1 MEAIALNALM
11 RKETGKGPARRLRMA
26 GGVPAVFYGPSA
38 EAIPLS
44 VNAADLFKLLRKR
57 EENVFIRLIID
68 DGGKKQE
75 KFSMVKDVQLEP
87 VSRRFYHADFYEIS
101 MDRPF
106 TFDVP
111 IHFKGL
117 PAGADS
123 GGELQHVRRDLKVS
137 CLPTKLPDFIEVDI
151 SGLNIGDHLRVSDVR
166 AIDGLTLLDAGESV
180 IASISA
186 PKTVPVKTETEEPE
200 EPAEPA
206 EPAVVGRK
214 GAKSESS

>member
-38 EAIPLS
+38 ESILLS
-44 VNAADLFKLLRKR
+44 VNASDLLKLLRKR

-68 DGGKKQE
+68 DGSKKQE
-75 KFSMVKDVQLEP
+75 KFSMVKDVQMEP

-106 TFDVP
+106 TFNVP

-117 PAGADS
+117 PAGVEN
-123 GGELQHVRRDLKVS
+123 GGELQHVRRELKVS
-137 CLPTKLPDFIEVDI
+137 CLPTNLPDFIEVDI

-166 AIDGLTLLDAGESV
+166 AIDGLTLLDAGEFV

-186 PKTVPVKTETEEPE
+186 PKAVIVKTETEEPE
-200 EPAEPA
+200 EPAA
-206 EPAVVGRK
+206 PAVVGRK
-214 GAKSESS
+214 GAKSESA

>member
-1 MEAIALNALM
+1 MEAIALNAII

-26 GGVPAVFYGPSA
+26 GGVPAVFYGPRA
-38 EAIPLS
+38 EAMLLS
-44 VNAADLFKLLRKR
+44 VNAADLLKLMRKR
-57 EENVFIRLIID
+57 EENVFIRLIIE
-68 DGGKKQE
+68 DGGKKHE
-75 KFSMVKDVQLEP
+75 KMSLVKEIQLEP

-117 PAGADS
+117 PAGVDS
-123 GGELQHVRRDLKVS
+123 GGELQHVKRELKVS

-151 SGLNIGDHLRVSDVR
+151 SGLNIGDHFRVSDVKGT
-166 AIDGLTLLDAGESV
+166 DDLTMLDAGEVV

-186 PKTVPVKTETEEPE
+186 PRAAAVKTEAEEPE
-200 EPAEPA
+200 APVEPE
-206 EPAVVGRK
+206 VVGRK
-214 GAKSESS
+214 GAKSES

>member
-1 MEAIALNALM
+1 MEAIALNALT

-38 EAIPLS
+38 ETILLS
-44 VNAADLFKLLRKR
+44 VNAADLLKLLRKR

-68 DGGKKQE
+68 DDGKKQE

-117 PAGADS
+117 PVGVENS
-123 GGELQHVRRDLKVS
+123 GELQHVRRELKVS

-151 SGLNIGDHLRVSDVR
+151 SGLNIGNHLRVSDVR

-186 PKTVPVKTETEEPE
+186 PKTVPVKTEMEEPE
-200 EPAEPA
+200 GPA

>member
-38 EAIPLS
+38 ESILLS
-44 VNAADLFKLLRKR
+44 VNASDLLKLLRKR

-68 DGGKKQE
+68 DGSKKQE
-75 KFSMVKDVQLEP
+75 KFSLVKEVQMEP
-87 VSRRFYHADFYEIS
+87 VTRRFYHADFFEIS

-106 TFDVP
+106 TFNVP

-117 PAGADS
+117 PAGVEN
-123 GGELQHVRRDLKVS
+123 GGELQHVRRELKVS

-151 SGLNIGDHLRVSDVR
+151 SGLNIGDHLRMSDVR
-166 AIDGLTLLDAGESV
+166 AIEGLTLLDAGESV
-180 IASISA
+180 IASVSA
-186 PKTVPVKTETEEPE
+186 PKAVAVKTETEEPE
-200 EPAEPA
+200 EPA

-214 GAKSESS
+214 GAKSES

>member
-1 MEAIALNALM
+1 MEAIALNALI

-26 GGVPAVFYGPSA
+26 GGVPAVFYGPCA

-44 VNAADLFKLLRKR
+44 VNAADLLKLLRKR

-68 DGGKKQE
+68 EGGKTQE

-111 IHFKGL
+111 IHFKGI
-117 PAGADS
+117 PAGVEN
-123 GGELQHVRRDLKVS
+123 GGDLQHVKRELKVS
-137 CLPTKLPDFIEVDI
+137 CIPTKLPDFIELDI
-151 SGLNIGDHLRVSDVR
+151 SSLNIGDHFRVSDVSGM
-166 AIDGLTLLDAGESV
+166 DDLTLLDAAEVV
-180 IASISA
+180 IASVSA
-186 PKTVPVKTETEEPE
+186 PRAVVVKTETEEPE
-200 EPAEPA
+200 EPAEP
-206 EPAVVGRK
+206 EVVGRK
-214 GAKSESS
+214 GAKSES

>member
-1 MEAIALNALM
+1 MEAIALNALI

-26 GGVPAVFYGPSA
+26 GGVPAVFYGPHA
-38 EAIPLS
+38 EAMPLS
-44 VNAADLFKLLRKR
+44 VNASDLFKLLKKR
-57 EENVFIRLIID
+57 EENVFIHLVID
-68 DGGKKQE
+68 DGNKKQE
-75 KFSMVKDVQLEP
+75 IFSMVKDVQMEP
-87 VSRRFYHADFYEIS
+87 VTRRFYHADFYEIS

-117 PAGADS
+117 PAGVAS
-123 GGELQHVRRDLKVS
+123 GGELQHVRRELKVS
-137 CLPTKLPDFIEVDI
+137 CIPTKLPDFIEVDI
-151 SGLNIGDHLRVSDVR
+151 SGLNIGDHLRVSGVM

-186 PKTVPVKTETEEPE
+186 PKTVTVKTETEEPE

-214 GAKSESS
+214 GAKSES